1 MAAEMSRGMR
11 MIICAACLL
20 LATGFTLPAER
31 TVGYTD
37 TTGESWREEG
47 VIRASVV
54 AARQMWEVAL
64 RREGWRPVHT
74 IPLDGTAHKH
84 MEVWSKGGTTLLLCL
99 WSITPG
105 TSGYMWGTMEKNGN
119 LKP

>member
-1 MAAEMSRGMR
+1 MGMSRG
-11 MIICAACLL
+11 ILLIAGAACLL
-20 LATGFTLPAER
+20 LAAGFTLPVER

-64 RREGWRPVHT
+64 RSEGWRPVRT
-74 IPLDGTAHKH
+74 IPLDETTHKH

-99 WSITPG
+99 WSIAPG
-105 TSGYMWGTMEKNGN
+105 TSGYMWGTMEK
-119 LKP
+119 KRQP